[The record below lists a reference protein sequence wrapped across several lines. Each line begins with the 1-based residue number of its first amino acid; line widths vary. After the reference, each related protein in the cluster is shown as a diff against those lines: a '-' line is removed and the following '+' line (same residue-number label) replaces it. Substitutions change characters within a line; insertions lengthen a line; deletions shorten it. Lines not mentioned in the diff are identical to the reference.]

1 MTRNWMLPDGVEE
14 WLPPSSWAL
23 EDLRRRLLDLYRDRG
38 YGLIYTPLFEHLDT
52 LLVGAG
58 SELESL
64 TFKLVDPASGR
75 LLGLR
80 ADMTPQAA
88 RIVARRF
95 DQSGV
100 VRLCYIG
107 TVLRTQ
113 PDAMG
118 GSRAPRQVGC
128 ELFGDASIDAD
139 HEILRLLAET
149 LKITGVDK
157 AHLDLGHVGI
167 YRSLV
172 ARLGL
177 GADDEATLFDILQRK
192 SQPDYQAFSSAVGMP
207 PEPARLIAA
216 LMSLNGD
223 LAVID
228 QARLALADAGDEA
241 MQALSA
247 LESAAAELA
256 RSAPQLPLHIDLA
269 ELRGYRYQTGLV
281 FAAFVPGH
289 GRELARGGRYDGAGA
304 EFGQGRPATGFSAD
318 LNELLRLGG

>member
-23 EDLRRRLLDLYRDRG
+23 EDLRRRLLDLYRARG
-38 YGLIYTPLFEHLDT
+38 YALIHTPLLEHLDT

-58 SELESL
+58 SDLESQ

-88 RIVARRF
+88 RIAARRYGAE
-95 DQSGV
+95 DT

-107 TVLRTQ
+107 TVLRSS
-113 PDAMG
+113 PDSMG

-128 ELFGDASIDAD
+128 ELFGDGSLAGDC
-139 HEILRLLAET
+139 EVLRLMVET
-149 LKITGVDK
+149 LTQAGVVN

-167 YRSLV
+167 YRALID
-172 ARLGL
+172 RLQL
-177 GADDEATLFDILQRK
+177 SADDESALFDTLQRK
-192 SQPDYQAFSSAVGMP
+192 SQPDFMALRDAMGLDA
-207 PEPARLIAA
+207 ECARRIAA
-216 LMSLNGD
+216 LMALNGGRE
-223 LAVID
+223 VIAA
-228 QARLALADAGDEA
+228 AREALSNAGEA
-241 MQALSA
+241 ALQALDV
-247 LESAAAELA
+247 LESAASELA
-256 RSAPQLPLHIDLA
+256 RVEPALPLHIDLA

-289 GRELARGGRYDGAGA
+289 GRELARGGRYDGVGA
-304 EFGQGRPATGFSAD
+304 EFGAGRPATGFSAD